1 MALIRAYMTHGHLK
15 ADLDPLKLD
24 EAYADIDLGNVFA
37 HPSAAMQKLIDYKYY
52 GFSEADLDRSFFIDV
67 PDLGG
72 ILSKKKEW
80 TLRELNETLSNAYC
94 SKIGV
99 EFMHMPSRTQCT
111 WLRNKFELRQFSP
124 IPKDR

>member
-1 MALIRAYMTHGHLK
+1 MALVRAYMTHGHLK

-24 EAYADIDLGNVFA
+24 ETYAEIDLGKTFA

-52 GFSEADLDRSFFIDV
+52 GFTEADLDRKFFIDV

-80 TLRELNETLSNAYC
+80 TLRELNEALSNAYC
-94 SKIGV
+94 S
-99 EFMHMPSRTQCT
+99 
-111 WLRNKFELRQFSP
+111 
-124 IPKDR
+124 